1 MENNFHIHDEFEQ
14 FLQDEVKQHRMYPS
28 EHVWENIRTELH
40 GTGSWKALTFIAI
53 FIIVALT
60 ATTIYN
66 YPPKNIL
73 IKPLAPIGN
82 VQMIDANTPDN
93 SNIHADANKNSL
105 LEQTINPTAI
115 TNKTINK
122 LHHINKPQHNTYY
135 AVVNTSNN
143 ITAGNEI
150 IVSSRHFNKGIQNIS
165 IISKH
170 INGNGEPVELMNTE
184 SIKNNT
190 YPSGN
195 TTYYSGNN
203 SLILYPNFAWLDQ
216 KNKISGFNNVL
227 NKSAYNT
234 SKNLLK
240 TTAKIPRFSYQLYI
254 TPSISY
260 RNLVDNQERL
270 NDATL
275 LSTFALNSPVNNT
288 NNLINGNINAAVHH
302 KPAIGMEAGGAILYR
317 LNKNLQIKTG
327 LQFNVRRYYIDA
339 YWSPYNIATIAYV
352 RNHQLD
358 SVNMLSSYSN
368 AGGFQSAKLDNK
380 LYQISIPIGVQW
392 SFFPDKK
399 IGVDAGISFQ
409 PTLTLNKNVYLLS
422 TDYKYYTNGAP
433 FFRKWNANTG
443 IELNVTY
450 KTANRTWFIGPQ
462 VRYQHFPTYNDLY
475 PIKEFRWDYG
485 LKIGFTQPIR

>member
-1 MENNFHIHDEFEQ
+1 MENNFQIHDEFEQ
-14 FLQDEVKQHRMYPS
+14 FLQDEVKHHRMYPS
-28 EHVWENIRTELH
+28 EHVWENIRTEIH
-40 GTGSWKALTFIAI
+40 GKGSWKALTFIAI
-53 FIIVALT
+53 FIIVTLT

-73 IKPLAPIGN
+73 IKSLSNNSIVHSNNTNIAAN
-82 VQMIDANTPDN
+82 NNYTDA
-93 SNIHADANKNSL
+93 KNNL
-105 LEQTINPTAI
+105 LEQTINPTVI

-122 LHHINKPQHNTYY
+122 LHHYNKPENKAYY
-135 AVVNTSNN
+135 PIVNTTNH
-143 ITAGNEI
+143 TAVANEI
-150 IVSSRHFNKGIQNIS
+150 IVSNHHLNKSIQNFS

-170 INGNGEPVELMNTE
+170 INSNGEMGKLMNTE
-184 SIKNNT
+184 SIKNNS

-195 TTYYSGNN
+195 TTYYSGKN

-216 KNKISGFNNVL
+216 KNKISSFTNGL
-227 NKSAYNT
+227 NTIVAHS
-234 SKNLLK
+234 SKNIYNN
-240 TTAKIPRFSYQLYI
+240 TKISRFAYQLYI

-260 RNLVDNQERL
+260 RNLEDNQERL
-270 NDATL
+270 NYAT

-288 NNLINGNINAAVHH
+288 NNLVNSNVNAAVHH
-302 KPAIGMEAGGAILYR
+302 KPALGMEAGGALLYR
-317 LNKNLQIKTG
+317 LSKNLQIKTG
-327 LQFNVRRYYIDA
+327 LQVNIRQYYIDA

-352 RNHQLD
+352 RNHRLD

-368 AGGFQSAKLDNK
+368 AGGFQSARLDNK
-380 LYQISIPIGVQW
+380 LYQISIPIGLQW

-399 IGVDAGISFQ
+399 IGVDAGITFQ

-422 TDYKYYTNGAP
+422 TDYKYYTNGAS

-443 IELNVTY
+443 VELNITY